1 MCESAVYLVRGLT
14 KDLVMAE
21 AARITVVGNTITC
34 FDTLGERRTLE
45 GVRITEANLIK
56 HEIILEPVKG

>member
-1 MCESAVYLVRGLT
+1 MCESAVYLVQGPK

-21 AARITVVGNTITC
+21 VARMTVAGNTITC
-34 FDTLGERRTLE
+34 FDTLGERRILE